1 MITWNAPST
10 TSIARQSSCRAWASR
25 LALGRDLALRLG
37 SRLVELLQ
45 DRDGVAPQLG
55 VLVAPV
61 RLRELALL
69 AVELRVLDLPVL
81 GLLARLERGHP
92 RVLDPPR
99 RRLRLLRRAAKRDA
113 HEPHDCGDDQE
124 GQDDLHSG

>member
-1 MITWNAPST
+1 MRRARLPSP
-10 TSIARQSSCRAWASR
+10 RQSSCRAWASR

-45 DRDGVAPQLG
+45 DRDRVAPQLG
-55 VLVAPV
+55 VLAAPV

-81 GLLARLERGHP
+81 GLLAGLERRHAW
-92 RVLDPPR
+92 VLDPFR
-99 RRLRLLRRAAKRDA
+99 SRLGLLLRAAKRHA
-113 HEPHDCGDDQE
+113 HEPHDRGDDEQGE
-124 GQDDLHSG
+124 DDLHWR